1 MDTQTRLTGT
11 KVSGTKSGTKIVA
24 AILAALTAMGLTG
37 CDRPAPTALREHL
50 YVGLDMSSSVAGR
63 QGAFTLLT
71 EDLARPLVPGQDLL
85 TLYSVSRRTES
96 FYDQPVEGGTDGLE
110 GAIVVQVQKSRRA
123 ADATRHGGTFPAA
136 FWTEVAQRAAADP
149 SQTTVVLFS
158 DGDNDDMTP
167 GAQAAIQG
175 AARAL
180 ANNAH
185 VTGVAFYGVNS
196 ENMTPLRHTFAALGG
211 RLHLYGPQEED
222 VRPFMASAAMGR

>member
-1 MDTQTRLTGT
+1 MHVRTSL
-11 KVSGTKSGTKIVA
+11 SGTNSGMKIGA
-24 AILAALTAMGLTG
+24 AIVAALTAMGMTG
-37 CDRPAPTALREHL
+37 CGRPVPPAAREHL
-50 YVGLDMSSSVAGR
+50 YVGLDMSSSVASR

-71 EDLARPLVPGQDLL
+71 EELARPLVPGQDLL
-85 TLYSVSRRTES
+85 TLYGVSRRTEA
-96 FYDQPVEGGTDGLE
+96 FYDQPVEGGTDGVE
-110 GAIVVQVQKSRRA
+110 DVIVTQIQKSRRA
-123 ADATRHGGTFPAA
+123 AAATSHGGTFPAG
-136 FWTEVAQRAAADP
+136 FWTEVAQRAASDP
-149 SQTTVVLFS
+149 DRTAVVLFS

-167 GAQAAIQG
+167 GSQVAIQG

-185 VTGVAFYGVNS
+185 VTGVAIYGVNS